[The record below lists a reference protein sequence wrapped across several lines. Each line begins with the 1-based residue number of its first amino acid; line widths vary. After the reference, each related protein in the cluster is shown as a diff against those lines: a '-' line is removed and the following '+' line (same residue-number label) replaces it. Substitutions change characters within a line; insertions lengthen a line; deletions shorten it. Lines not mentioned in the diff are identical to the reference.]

1 MIAPIACR
9 LRGRDDLCAKLEPME
24 SNTVEI
30 TVVGQGSAT
39 FAPERCTIALTVR
52 SDGRSAEAAAEP
64 AHRLVDELSRL
75 IDPLYNPAH
84 GPIDSWALD
93 QVRHSRHRPSNH
105 EGEQLPYVY
114 QAVATIIVEFGQID
128 VIDAFVYAVSAL
140 DGVEVGHFEWGLAT
154 DSQAAKIR
162 EVRTLAVQD
171 AVEKADIYAQSVGRS
186 AITAMSIADPG
197 LLGVGPTQSG
207 YVASARTFAG
217 AEDGFELRPQD
228 ITLRA
233 EVHARFT
240 AT

>member
-1 MIAPIACR
+1 M
-9 LRGRDDLCAKLEPME
+9 
-24 SNTVEI
+24 
-30 TVVGQGSAT
+30 
-39 FAPERCTIALTVR
+39 
-52 SDGRSAEAAAEP
+52 
-64 AHRLVDELSRL
+64 
-75 IDPLYNPAH
+75 
-84 GPIDSWALD
+84 
-93 QVRHSRHRPSNH
+93 
-105 EGEQLPYVY
+105 Y
-114 QAVATIIVEFGQID
+114 QAVATIMVEFGQID

-140 DGVEVGHFEWGLAT
+140 DGVEVGHFEWGLAA

-207 YVASARTFAG
+207 YVASARAFAG
-217 AEDGFELRPQD
+217 AEEGFELRPQD